1 MRHIFSIIIITFII
15 ALVIIPAY
23 IISFLDIGFIGRGTA
38 LRNLMYYILE
48 QDPNMEGEER
58 KWNAEELQDEGI
70 LPFLQYLTIL
80 WFIIFFAWIII
91 MELLKIDR
99 PNKAFK
105 FVWIWVVFLIFKVSL
120 SSYLAY
126 YLLYSQKAVYQYIGG
141 PQMASIVIFV
151 IITSFIVFYLTT
163 LFITSRVTRPV
174 VPLATRI
181 MRT

>member
-105 FVWIWVVFLIFKVSL
+105 FVWI
-120 SSYLAY
+120 
-126 YLLYSQKAVYQYIGG
+126 
-141 PQMASIVIFV
+141 
-151 IITSFIVFYLTT
+151 
-163 LFITSRVTRPV
+163 
-174 VPLATRI
+174 
-181 MRT
+181 